1 MGEVE
6 LKIQALR
13 AEADRLE
20 REKRLMENLPLCPF
34 CGGKP
39 RILETTH
46 PWDLADCSG
55 KSGRFSVICEGCG
68 CSTKECKDEGDAVRS
83 WRRRIGG

>member
-1 MGEVE
+1 MDETE
-6 LKIQALR
+6 RKIQTLR

-20 REKRLMENLPLCPF
+20 REKRLMESLPLCPF

-39 RILETTH
+39 RILEITH

-55 KSGRFSVICEGCG
+55 KSGRFSVMCEGCG
-68 CSTKECKDEGDAVRS
+68 CSTKEYKDKDSAVWN
-83 WRRRIGG
+83 WRRRVSQ